1 MAGRSLTRVELAN
14 AIHREAKVSR
24 AEAAVLLDQILDE
37 MVDAMERGES
47 VRLSSFGTFAIR
59 DKKERLG
66 RNPKTGQQVPINA
79 RRVVTFKASDVLK
92 RFVNGIGH
100 KEGGR

>member
-1 MAGRSLTRVELAN
+1 
-14 AIHREAKVSR
+14 VSR